1 MAAAQAQGPEAG
13 LGLEQKCSWTYPV
26 PKEKVVRAV
35 LGRAL
40 CRPSFYPDWPTA
52 HQLLDQWAEAAL
64 LDAEASLSQHT
75 MPEQHK
81 TLCVLPSFFCFMSK
95 SMVLSRQ

>member
-40 CRPSFYPDWPTA
+40 CRPSFYPGWATTHHP
-52 HQLLDQWAEAAL
+52 LGQWAEVAL
-64 LDAEASLSQHT
+64 PDAEVRLVCSCS
-75 MPEQHK
+75 P
-81 TLCVLPSFFCFMSK
+81 
-95 SMVLSRQ
+95 